1 VAATRFFTSRHRCFS
16 SLIFITVFSLRD
28 FLMTSSRLNPALLA
42 RELPARH
49 TTPLPHLA
57 RVRLLTGA
65 HLDRLLAH
73 PETTP
78 ETTAR
83 HRRRIMT
90 RLHNLGLVTTLE
102 RKIGGVRAGS
112 AGHIYTLTP
121 LGHRVLAALHNQPC
135 PPHIKKPAT
144 PGTLFLAHT
153 LAISDI
159 YVRLIEA
166 SRHHTVTMPSF
177 VTEPACWQPTGH
189 GTYLKPDA
197 YCVLSTTTH
206 QDCWWLEIDQN
217 TEPLPRIERKC
228 RAYLDFLIHTG
239 AGPDN
244 VPPRILFTTPD
255 TDRSDAIHKVII
267 KLSATA
273 ETDQLICVA
282 IHEGAAKFL
291 ITELVEL

>member
-1 VAATRFFTSRHRCFS
+1 
-16 SLIFITVFSLRD
+16 
-28 FLMTSSRLNPALLA
+28 MTSSRLNPTLLA

-83 HRRRIMT
+83 HRRRTMT
-90 RLHNLGLVTTLE
+90 RLQQLGLVTTLE
-102 RKIGGVRAGS
+102 RTIGGTRAGS

-135 PPHIKKPAT
+135 PPHTKKPTT
-144 PGTLFLAHT
+144 PSALFLTHT

-159 YVRLIEA
+159 YVRLIET
-166 SRHHTVTMPSF
+166 SHHHTVTMSSF
-177 VTEPACWQPTGH
+177 ITEPACWQPTGH

-217 TEPLPRIERKC
+217 TEPLPRIRTKS
-228 RAYLDFLIHTG
+228 RAYLDFLTHG
-239 AGPDN
+239 GLGPHD
-244 VPPRILFTTPD
+244 VPPRVLFTTPN
-255 TDRSDAIHKVII
+255 TPRANTIKQAITT
-267 KLSATA
+267 LSTR
-273 ETDQLICVA
+273 DDDLINVTT
-282 IHEGAAKFL
+282 HTNVPNFL
-291 ITELVEL
+291 ITELVEP